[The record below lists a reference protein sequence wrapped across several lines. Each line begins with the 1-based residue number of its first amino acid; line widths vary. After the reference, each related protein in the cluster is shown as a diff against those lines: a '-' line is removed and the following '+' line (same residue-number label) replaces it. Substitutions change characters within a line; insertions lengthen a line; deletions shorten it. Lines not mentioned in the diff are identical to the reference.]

1 MKEKFHNYIS
11 DCIKNEKSIDYE
23 WKKDNTE
30 IIFKKKDENGFDVI
44 VRLENDIIYLG
55 SEKNYHEHFHI
66 KQFKDIE
73 KTIEFVMGLVRDML
87 SKNMRIKE
95 ISSNGK
101 SYKYLLQQFHKN
113 KWETESSDGLLFW
126 NYFGKRSERIYSN
139 DILPPR
145 EIK

>member
-30 IIFKKKDENGFDVI
+30 IIFKKKAEDGFDII
-44 VRLENDIIYLG
+44 VRLENDIIYLE
-55 SEKNYHEHFHI
+55 SDKDCHKHFHI
-66 KQFKDIE
+66 KGFKDIE
-73 KTIEFVMGLVRDML
+73 KAMEITMEFVRNML

-95 ISSNGK
+95 LLSNGK
-101 SYKYLLQQFHKN
+101 PYKYLLQKFYKN
-113 KWETESSDGLLFW
+113 RWKTESSGGLLFW

-139 DILPPR
+139 DILPPSGN
-145 EIK
+145 